1 MQVLPGSATPGTALR
16 AFAART
22 SLVVAVVLVFIKLA
36 AWLATGSIA
45 LLTSAVDALVDTGAS
60 LVTYFGVR
68 YAERPPDREHRFG
81 HGKGEAVAAFTQATF
96 LAGAALVLTFQAVER
111 LLFPQPLI
119 KDGRLDDAVRRAA
132 VENG

>member
-1 MQVLPGSATPGTALR
+1 MQVLPGYPTHGNALR

-60 LVTYFGVR
+60 LVTYFG
-68 YAERPPDREHRFG
+68 ES
-81 HGKGEAVAAFTQATF
+81 
-96 LAGAALVLTFQAVER
+96 
-111 LLFPQPLI
+111 
-119 KDGRLDDAVRRAA
+119 
-132 VENG
+132 

>member
-1 MQVLPGSATPGTALR
+1 M
-16 AFAART
+16 
-22 SLVVAVVLVFIKLA
+22 VAVVLVFIKLA

-68 YAERPPDREHRFG
+68 YAERPPDREHRFR
-81 HGKGEAVAAFTQATF
+81 HGKGEPVAAFTQATF

>member
-1 MQVLPGSATPGTALR
+1 MQVFPDDATQGTALR

-45 LLTSAVDALVDTGAS
+45 LLTSAVDALVETGAS

-96 LAGAALVLTFQAVER
+96 WRAR
-111 LLFPQPLI
+111 LSY
-119 KDGRLDDAVRRAA
+119 
-132 VENG
+132 